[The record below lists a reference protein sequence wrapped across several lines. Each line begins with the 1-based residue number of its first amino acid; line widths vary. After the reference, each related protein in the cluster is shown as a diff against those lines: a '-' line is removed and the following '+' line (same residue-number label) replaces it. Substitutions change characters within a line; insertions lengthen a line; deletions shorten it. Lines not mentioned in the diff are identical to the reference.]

1 MSWIKLDDA
10 LPSNRKIK
18 DLSDR
23 AFRLYVYGLCY
34 CGRDLTDGI
43 IDKDDERIIRATAR
57 ASAKHVREL
66 EDAGLWLRVNGHK
79 VVNDYLK
86 YNPTREKVEADRE
99 AARLRMR
106 GHRSSGEG
114 SGDGSTE
121 CSGEQTQE
129 VRLPSTSTR
138 TSTRKSLTAEL
149 DFALERLL
157 GVLTDADGE
166 TGNVLAA
173 IISGNRLAV
182 GDVEWARE
190 CASGPGVK
198 SPSAVAVAELKKRA
212 RKDGV

>member
-57 ASAKHVREL
+57 ASAKHVQEL
-66 EDAGLWLRVNGHK
+66 EDAGLWVRVNGHK

-86 YNPTREKVEADRE
+86 YNPTREKVESDRE
-99 AARLRMR
+99 AARIRMQGRR
-106 GHRSSGEG
+106 GSGEG
-114 SGDGSTE
+114 SKE
-121 CSGEQTQE
+121 CSPEQTGE
-129 VRLPSTSTR
+129 LLLPSTSTR
-138 TSTRKSLTAEL
+138 TSTRVSLTAEL

-157 GVLTDADGE
+157 EVLTDADSE
-166 TGNVLAA
+166 TANVVAA

-190 CASGPGVK
+190 CAAGPGVN
-198 SPSAVAVAELKKRA
+198 SPSAVAVAELKKRV
-212 RKDGV
+212 R